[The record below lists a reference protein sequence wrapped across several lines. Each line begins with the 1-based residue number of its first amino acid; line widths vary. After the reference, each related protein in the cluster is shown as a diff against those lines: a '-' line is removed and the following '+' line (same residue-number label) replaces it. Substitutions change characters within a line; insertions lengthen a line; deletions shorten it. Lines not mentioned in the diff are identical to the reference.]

1 MPEQACQRM
10 LIVDDA
16 TLLRGLIAEGLRE
29 RYPQIEVIEAQ
40 NVAEGYQRA
49 RQCRPRLAILDV
61 SMPDGNGFELS
72 RRICRE
78 LPETVVCICTLHDE
92 PEFRQAAADSGA
104 AWFIAKQGDFWDD
117 AGRVVRSV
125 FGGGGGGLGEQVH
138 DCPACRSTELGPGF
152 APAETI

>member
-1 MPEQACQRM
+1 MPEQARQQV

-16 TLLRGLIAEGLRE
+16 ILLRGLIAEGLRE
-29 RYPQIEVIEAQ
+29 RYPQIEVIEAE

-61 SMPDGNGFELS
+61 SMPDGNGFTLA
-72 RRICRE
+72 RRIRDE

-104 AWFIAKQGDFWDD
+104 TCFIAKQGDLWSEADD
-117 AGRVVRSV
+117 LVRTV
-125 FGGGGGGLGEQVH
+125 FPEG
-138 DCPACRSTELGPGF
+138 AAPG
-152 APAETI
+152 A